1 MQAVKLANM
10 GLRFVLEMCAL
21 GLLAFW
27 GYHAA
32 GETGVGVALGAGVA
46 LLFAA
51 VWGLLASPKAPVS
64 LPQLMKVGV
73 QMTLLLLPAAAL
85 LHMGEPS
92 VAGGFAVLIVGNAVL
107 LEADR

>member
-1 MQAVKLANM
+1 MQAVKLANT

-32 GETGVGVALGAGVA
+32 GEGGRGVALGAGVA
-46 LLFAA
+46 LLFAV
-51 VWGLLASPKAPVS
+51 VWGLLASPNAPAS
-64 LPQLMKVGV
+64 LSRPMKTGV

-85 LHMGEPS
+85 LQLGEPS